1 MDGHLMPSQIEDGVL
16 GSKAARGGGAQMT
29 SLPALVRK
37 EKKEGREKKTLSFI
51 LVILVLI
58 LILILPFSPMFPF
71 SSFHLD
77 FSEANRSPGSRVT
90 GR

>member
-29 SLPALVRK
+29 SLPALGSEREKRRK
-37 EKKEGREKKTLSFI
+37 GKKTLSFI

-58 LILILPFSPMFPF
+58 LILILPFSPKFPF